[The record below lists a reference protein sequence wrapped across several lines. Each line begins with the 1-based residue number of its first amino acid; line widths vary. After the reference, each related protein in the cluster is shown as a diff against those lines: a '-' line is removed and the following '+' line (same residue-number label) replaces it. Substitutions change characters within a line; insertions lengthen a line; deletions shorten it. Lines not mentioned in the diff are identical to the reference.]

1 MQKEGGEPLLINF
14 GFRLTFAF
22 LILHFFE
29 LGVISFCLPCIN
41 FFDAVWIYQMSVD
54 IKFEPDGRNG
64 LIAEGTY
71 LWDAAKRL
79 GVHLPAECEGRGECD
94 TCAVVVEKGA
104 TLLSSLTEAERVR
117 LSPERLAA
125 GERLAC
131 QAKVEH
137 GGEVVLRA
145 VPATERAETS
155 AETAKDLRKEFRE
168 LPLKSKLATLVEL
181 EAVTLFQTLDALI
194 GVPFAIGGKVLDLM
208 AGRGRSLDDRDHAA
222 HRPLEHRPHEEE
234 KAVSDAQS

>member
-1 MQKEGGEPLLINF
+1 
-14 GFRLTFAF
+14 
-22 LILHFFE
+22 
-29 LGVISFCLPCIN
+29 
-41 FFDAVWIYQMSVD
+41 MSVD
-54 IKFEPDGRNG
+54 IKFEPEGQDG

-79 GVHLPAECEGRGECD
+79 GVRLPAECEGRGECD

-104 TLLSSLTEAERVR
+104 TLLSSLTEAERSR

-131 QAKVEH
+131 QAKIEH

-145 VPATERAETS
+145 VPVTERAETS
-155 AETAKDLRKEFRE
+155 AETAKDLGKEFRE
-168 LPLKSKLATLVEL
+168 LPLKRKLATLVEL

-194 GVPFAIGGKVLDLM
+194 SVPFMIGGKVMDLM
-208 AGRGRSLDDRDHAA
+208 AGRGRSLDERDHAA
-222 HRPLEHRPHEEE
+222 HRPLEHRQPEEE
-234 KAVSDAQS
+234 KAMSDAQG